1 MEIAGGAETGQA
13 LDGSVTV
20 AGAKQSPIL
29 SALFRMSQD
38 SELLGAVE
46 FIKGN
51 FNSIVTE
58 LTRGQKKAQYI
69 VVKLF
74 VTTPRRT
81 GSCRVKKK
89 KKVKSYK

>member
-13 LDGSVTV
+13 LEGSVTV

-58 LTRGQKKAQYI
+58 LTRGQKKHN
-69 VVKLF
+69 
-74 VTTPRRT
+74 T
-81 GSCRVKKK
+81 
-89 KKVKSYK
+89 